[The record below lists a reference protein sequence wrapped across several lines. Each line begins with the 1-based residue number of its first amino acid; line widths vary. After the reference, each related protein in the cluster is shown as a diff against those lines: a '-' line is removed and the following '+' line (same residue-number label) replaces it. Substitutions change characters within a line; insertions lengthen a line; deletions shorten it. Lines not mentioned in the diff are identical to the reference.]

1 MYHKK
6 TFLVNFNLEEAASF
20 VDISD
25 DENDELIIEEEGSHD
40 QDDSGVR
47 PLTNLKSAVR
57 RKFTTAPN
65 PQQYICTT
73 IILRM
78 YALRNIYNLP
88 TDMMVDGELMR
99 LYSPLKL
106 LAKGAEIKLAN

>member
-6 TFLVNFNLEEAASF
+6 TFLGNLNMEEAVYRETSF

-47 PLTNLKSAVR
+47 PLEKCS
-57 RKFTTAPN
+57 
-65 PQQYICTT
+65 
-73 IILRM
+73 
-78 YALRNIYNLP
+78 
-88 TDMMVDGELMR
+88 
-99 LYSPLKL
+99 
-106 LAKGAEIKLAN
+106 

>member
-1 MYHKK
+1 M
-6 TFLVNFNLEEAASF
+6 EEAVSF

-25 DENDELIIEEEGSHD
+25 DENDELITEEEGSHD

-73 IILRM
+73 IILRTH
-78 YALRNIYNLP
+78 ALRNIYHFP
-88 TDMMVDGELMR
+88 TDIIVAEELMR
-99 LYSPLKL
+99 LNSPKKL
-106 LAKGAEIKLAN
+106 LATGAKMAN

>member
-1 MYHKK
+1 MYHTK
-6 TFLVNFNLEEAASF
+6 TFLVNFNLEEAVSF

-65 PQQYICTT
+65 PQQDICTT
-73 IILRM
+73 MILRM
-78 YALRNIYNLP
+78 HALRNIYHF
-88 TDMMVDGELMR
+88 
-99 LYSPLKL
+99 KW
-106 LAKGAEIKLAN
+106 

>member
-1 MYHKK
+1 MYHKKK
-6 TFLVNFNLEEAASF
+6 TFLVNFMKEAVSF

-57 RKFTTAPN
+57 RKFTTTPN
-65 PQQYICTT
+65 PQQDICTT
-73 IILRM
+73 MILRM
-78 YALRNIYNLP
+78 HALRNIYHF
-88 TDMMVDGELMR
+88 
-99 LYSPLKL
+99 KW
-106 LAKGAEIKLAN
+106 

>member
-1 MYHKK
+1 M
-6 TFLVNFNLEEAASF
+6 EEAVSF

-25 DENDELIIEEEGSHD
+25 DENDELITEEEGSHD

-65 PQQYICTT
+65 PQQYI
-73 IILRM
+73 
-78 YALRNIYNLP
+78 
-88 TDMMVDGELMR
+88 
-99 LYSPLKL
+99 
-106 LAKGAEIKLAN
+106 

>member
-1 MYHKK
+1 MFILLTYFVFFILNNKSCTTKK
-6 TFLVNFNLEEAASF
+6 TFLVNFNLEEAVSF

-65 PQQYICTT
+65 PQQYI
-73 IILRM
+73 
-78 YALRNIYNLP
+78 
-88 TDMMVDGELMR
+88 
-99 LYSPLKL
+99 
-106 LAKGAEIKLAN
+106 

>member
-1 MYHKK
+1 MHHKK
-6 TFLVNFNLEEAASF
+6 TFLVNFNMDEAVSF

-25 DENDELIIEEEGSHD
+25 DENDELITEEEGSHD

-47 PLTNLKSAVR
+47 PLNNLKSAVR

-73 IILRM
+73 IILRKH
-78 YALRNIYNLP
+78 ASRNIYHFP
-88 TDMMVDGELMR
+88 TDIIVDEELMR
-99 LYSPLKL
+99 LNSPQNFWQ
-106 LAKGAEIKLAN
+106 KGQK